1 MHVFPLDEAL
11 LARLPKRSL
20 SERGWQPVHVLYGGA
35 DRFARNTIPKLGK
48 LAALAFDK
56 FAQGMS
62 SDEAE
67 QVFGTSTDVL
77 ARVRARLVQTPIED
91 FRIDFEDG
99 LGPRTSSEED
109 ALATRAG
116 SELAHAMREGLS
128 ARRMGLRIRPLD
140 ADTGA
145 RGLRTLTL
153 FLTSLSASLE
163 GANITT
169 ELMLTVPKVQH
180 EESVR
185 IACEALEALEQALQL
200 APGVVRLEAM
210 IEDMASLEASLL
222 HRVLE
227 AGGARL
233 SSLHLG
239 NYDLTA
245 SLGVLGPDQR
255 FTHPACD
262 DALLRLQ
269 QACAGTHVHVAAGAT
284 TRLPLATSGN
294 DAVDRARVL
303 GAWQEHAQHVR
314 HAMSFGVMQSWDL
327 HPAQLISRYAAL
339 FAFYDKHAAA
349 MTERGRSFFG
359 QAARAGAV
367 GDAFDDAATGR
378 GIARFFARGVALG
391 ALAPETLQAAGMTAE
406 ALTAWPEG
414 ARILA
419 SEQLTPLQH
428 AP

>member
-1 MHVFPLDEAL
+1 MLDAL
-11 LARLPKRSL
+11 LARLPKRVHR
-20 SERGWQPVHVLYGGA
+20 EGGWQPVHVLYGGA
-35 DRFARNTIPKLGK
+35 DRFARSTVPKLGK
-48 LAALAFDK
+48 LAVAAFDK
-56 FAQGMS
+56 FAADMS
-62 SDEAE
+62 QDEAE
-67 QVFGTSTDVL
+67 RLFGTTTDVL
-77 ARVRARLVQTPIED
+77 ARVRTRLVQTPIED
-91 FRIDFEDG
+91 LRIDFEDG

-116 SELAHAMREGLS
+116 SELAHALREGTA

-153 FLTSLSASLE
+153 FLTALAETLDGASF
-163 GANITT
+163 TS
-169 ELMLTVPKVQH
+169 ELVLTVPKVQH

-185 IACEALEALEQALQL
+185 IACAALDALEQALGL

-210 IEDMASLEASLL
+210 IEDAASLDAALL
-222 HRVLE
+222 QRVLH
-227 AGGARL
+227 AGGTRL
-233 SSLHLG
+233 SALHLG

-245 SLGVLGPDQR
+245 SLGVLAPDQR

-284 TRLPLATSGN
+284 TRLPLANSG
-294 DAVDRARVL
+294 DEATDRARVH
-303 GAWQEHAQHVR
+303 GAWQEHALHVR
-314 HAMSFGVMQSWDL
+314 HAMQFGVMQSWDL

-339 FAFYDKHAAA
+339 FAFYEKHAASMA
-349 MTERGRSFFG
+349 ARGRSFFG

-378 GIARFFARGVALG
+378 GIAMFFARGVALG
-391 ALAPETLQAAGMTAE
+391 ALDARALVDAGMTAE

-414 ARILA
+414 ARICALFA
-419 SEQLTPLQH
+419 L
-428 AP
+428 